1 MASSSISVQDLII
14 EHYVGN
20 HATISSIESLPV
32 AICTVTAEYI
42 PMAEF
47 EKLLRIARELIIRDS
62 ITKFIFD
69 KRKLTA
75 FHLPSM
81 EYYHLVWKVQMYKH
95 GLPSPRKLLPNDKIF
110 ERRVQE
116 ARKKI
121 RREYPWF
128 DFDKYDIKYCQT
140 LEEAIEK

>member
-1 MASSSISVQDLII
+1 MASSTISVQDLIT
-14 EHYVGN
+14 EYYVGN

-32 AICTVTAEYI
+32 AICTVTAAYI

-47 EKLLRIARELIIRDS
+47 EQLLKIAGELIKRTT

-81 EYYHLVWKVQMYKH
+81 EYYHLVWKVEMYKH
-95 GLPSPRKLLPNDKIF
+95 GLKSHRKLLPNDKVF
-110 ERRVQE
+110 QHYVQE

-128 DFDKYDIKYCQT
+128 DFEKYDIVYCNSI
-140 LEEAIEK
+140 EEALEK